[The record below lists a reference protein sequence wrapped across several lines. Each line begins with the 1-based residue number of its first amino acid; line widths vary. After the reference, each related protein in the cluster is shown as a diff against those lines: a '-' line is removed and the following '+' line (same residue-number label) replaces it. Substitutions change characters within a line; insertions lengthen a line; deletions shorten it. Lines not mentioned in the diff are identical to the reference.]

1 MKWEKR
7 SICRWLTVFAL
18 VLTISLFPAQKSEA
32 ANYSL
37 TPNNTWISQSI
48 TTPLGSDL
56 YTFSIPSAGIVTIDY
71 QGWSITDSK
80 FSVMT
85 ADQSLEFS
93 NHSLYGSSGTNPKTK
108 SVTLAL
114 EPGSYSIKVSAP
126 SSKHMGE
133 YRLRAA
139 FQAAGTNERESN
151 NTFETAIPL
160 GAGSQVTGF
169 ISLNDPLDF
178 YSFYVPSTQTVKLTY
193 TSMVTDSVCELW
205 DKNFQSV
212 NRKTI
217 FGASESNPKSHVYE
231 ADLAP
236 GTYYVKISAYS
247 EGIKYKE
254 GNDYGRYRLKWET
267 SQKIV
272 NVSSITISGA
282 KSLKKGQTLTLTA
295 NVSPSNATNKGV
307 TWRSSNTSVAT
318 VSSSGKVTAKGAGT
332 TTITVTA
339 ADGSK
344 VSKSCTITVT
354 APTTTT
360 TTAKKVT
367 SISISGNK
375 KIAVGSKLQL
385 KATVS
390 PSNAKNKKVS
400 WTSSNKKVATVNSSG
415 KVTAKKPGKAVITAK
430 AKDGSGKKKSV
441 TVIVVPKKMS
451 APTVTSP
458 AKKKISVTLKKQ
470 SNVSGYQVQYAK
482 NNKFKS
488 AKTYNAG
495 KNTKKVTISKLTRKK
510 TYYVRTRSYIKIGS
524 KKYYG
529 AWSKV
534 RTIKVK

>member
-7 SICRWLTVFAL
+7 SICRWLTMFAL
-18 VLTISLFPAQKSEA
+18 ALTISLFPAQKSEA

-37 TPNNTWISQSI
+37 GLNNTWVSHSI
-48 TTPLGSDL
+48 TTAKEVDL
-56 YTFSIPSAGIVTIDY
+56 YTFSIPSAGVVTIDY
-71 QGWSITDSK
+71 QGWSIKYSYVQ
-80 FSVMT
+80 VMD
-85 ADQSLEFS
+85 ADQTTQFARYYVS
-93 NHSLYGSSGTNPKTK
+93 NSSSTNPKTE
-108 SVTLAL
+108 SISLAL
-114 EPGSYSIKVSAP
+114 EPGAYCVKVWGSN
-126 SSKHMGE
+126 SCTGD
-133 YRLRAA
+133 YRLRGS
-139 FQAAGTNERESN
+139 FQAAGNNERESN
-151 NTFETAIPL
+151 NSFETAMPL
-160 GAGSQVTGF
+160 SAGSQITGF
-169 ISLNDPLDF
+169 LSKNDTMDF
-178 YSFYVPSTQTVKLTY
+178 YSFYVPYTQTVKISY
-193 TSMVTDSVCELW
+193 TAMISYSYFQLW
-205 DKNFQSV
+205 NKDFQSL
-212 NRKTI
+212 RKQYVST
-217 FGASESNPKSHVYE
+217 GSESAPKTYVYE
-231 ADLAP
+231 GDLTP
-236 GTYYVKISAYS
+236 GTYYLKIYPSGS
-247 EGIKYKE
+247 TT
-254 GNDYGRYRLKWET
+254 GRYRLKWET

-295 NVSPSNATNKGV
+295 SVSPSNATYQSV

-318 VSSSGKVTAKGAGT
+318 VSSSGTVTAKGVGT
-332 TTITVTA
+332 TTITATA
-339 ADGSK
+339 TDGSN
-344 VSKSCTITVT
+344 VSKSCTISVTV
-354 APTTTT
+354 ATTT
-360 TTAKKVT
+360 TTAQKVT

-400 WTSSNKKVATVNSSG
+400 WTSSNKKVATVSSSG